1 MVTTKPL
8 DYFIGEKWHRH
19 RKLLTPTFHFK
30 ILETFMDVF
39 VEKSEILVN
48 VLEKEANGKPF
59 NIFPYITRCALDII
73 CGKYKSTLRNYVN
86 KIPLLY
92 SNGNGNTS

>member
-1 MVTTKPL
+1 ML
-8 DYFIGEKWHRH
+8 GEKWHRH

-30 ILETFMDVF
+30 ILETFMDIF
-39 VEKSEILVN
+39 VEKSETLVK

-73 CGKYKSTLRNYVN
+73 SGKYYSYLEDLSTKRICNL
-86 KIPLLY
+86 
-92 SNGNGNTS
+92 